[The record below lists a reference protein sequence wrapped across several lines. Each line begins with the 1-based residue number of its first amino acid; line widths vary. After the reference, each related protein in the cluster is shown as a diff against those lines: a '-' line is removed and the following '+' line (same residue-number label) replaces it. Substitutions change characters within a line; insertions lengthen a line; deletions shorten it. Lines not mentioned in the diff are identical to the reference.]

1 MKDQNTNVSSIIEF
15 DTMLATHLANIVS
28 SSSDDIDVEIIE
40 ALRELCRY
48 FDSDRSALWQGSEDT
63 PDLMT
68 LTHLCTLD
76 EIPHVPEAAT
86 TNEFF
91 PWITQQLLKGQM
103 VAIPDVN
110 KLPAEAKVDRDSLLY
125 YGDKS
130 TLAIPITKRNRAIH
144 CALSFAGTSRL
155 LHWSDD
161 HINRGRLAAQ
171 TLINVI
177 ELKQT
182 EANLQANNKRLR
194 RTVNGTVMALS
205 AVMESR
211 DPYTAG
217 HQRRVAEVASAIAT
231 EMGLPQEQIE
241 EIRVAGYL
249 HDIGKIS
256 VPAELLSKPGRLKP
270 LEMLLIQVHCQ
281 TGYDILKNCEF
292 DSLIAEIAFQHHE
305 RFDGSGYPNHLVGK
319 DISPGALIIAVA
331 DVVEAMS
338 SHRPYRAAQSI
349 DKVLDE
355 ITSGRG
361 IRYAPTVV
369 DACLRLFRERGY
381 VLVAR

>member
-76 EIPHVPEAAT
+76 EIPPVPEAAT

-91 PWITQQLLKGQM
+91 PWITQQLLMGQM
-103 VAIPDVN
+103 VVIPDVN

-270 LEMLLIQVHCQ
+270 LEMLLIQAHCQ

>member
-270 LEMLLIQVHCQ
+270 LEMLLIQAHCQ

>member
-76 EIPHVPEAAT
+76 EIPPVPEAAT

-91 PWITQQLLKGQM
+91 PWITQQLLMGQM
-103 VAIPDVN
+103 VVIPDVN

>member
-48 FDSDRSALWQGSEDT
+48 FDSDRSALWQGSEDN

-76 EIPHVPEAAT
+76 EIPPVPEAAT

-91 PWITQQLLKGQM
+91 PWITQQLLMGQM
-103 VAIPDVN
+103 VVIPDVN

>member
-1 MKDQNTNVSSIIEF
+1 
-15 DTMLATHLANIVS
+15 
-28 SSSDDIDVEIIE
+28 
-40 ALRELCRY
+40 
-48 FDSDRSALWQGSEDT
+48 
-63 PDLMT
+63 
-68 LTHLCTLD
+68 
-76 EIPHVPEAAT
+76 
-86 TNEFF
+86 
-91 PWITQQLLKGQM
+91 M